1 MRYGLNASDWG
12 KGYGTEAARALML
25 WAEKERGVT
34 RFIAETERANV
45 ASKKI
50 LRKLGFMELD
60 GNEYWKDQ
68 DEIEWERIVRVKV

>member
-1 MRYGLNASDWG
+1 
-12 KGYGTEAARALML
+12 ML